1 MGDMSTLF
9 VTVHRGVSPR
19 RARALLATDD
29 AAVVAAV
36 LRALRKQL
44 PEVVDQSPERS
55 LKQQVEDDR

>member
-1 MGDMSTLF
+1 MSTLF

-44 PEVVDQSPERS
+44 PEAVDQSPERS

>member
-19 RARALLATDD
+19 KARAVLATDD

-44 PEVVDQSPERS
+44 PEFDDQSPERS
-55 LKQQVEDDR
+55 LTRQVEDDE